1 MGLYGTPIIS
11 VPYLSAGKH
20 TKNYGTSP
28 FVMGK
33 STISMTIFN
42 SKLLNYQRVNIILGM
57 TIQKFKISWH
67 QKVHRDHLGRCRYI
81 YIYIYI
87 YTYGGFLKWGYH
99 GVLGV
104 YKGKSIY
111 IWGYPYF
118 RKPPY
123 VYIFPLVIGNSY
135 WPTPCLLEQRRHLR
149 GAFSA
154 LAKSAATHVM
164 ATEELMDWLWDITL
178 W

>member
-42 SKLLNYQRVNIILGM
+42 SKLLNYQRVNIILGNDHPE
-57 TIQKFKISWH
+57 IQNILAPKSPSWPLRKM
-67 QKVHRDHLGRCRYI
+67 QV
-81 YIYIYI
+81 YI